1 MNTLDQEIH
10 EGRLA
15 YERPAMTHVVLRPA
29 EAVLGACKTA
39 STATGVS
46 ETNSC
51 ALDNCTIAAS

>member
-29 EAVLGACKTA
+29 EAVLGACKTT
-39 STATGVS
+39 STNAGVS
-46 ETNSC
+46 QTN
-51 ALDNCTIAAS
+51 NCYVDGCSVAAS